1 VASDFKTIGE
11 KLNTMG
17 EIFSIEELSN
27 MGNHMLALLTAFDIK
42 KMQSCLNYY
51 AKIIETFIRNLE
63 ASNEP

>member
-1 VASDFKTIGE
+1 
-11 KLNTMG
+11 MG